1 MLASDSFEIHP
12 GPRTIFAAGSINK
25 LGKRVRGL
33 RRKSAFIVTD
43 PGLVTAGIAGR
54 IEEVLTQAELSVTR
68 FADVEPNPRKATVE
82 RAAAE
87 LDLDSAPVI
96 IAVGGGSVIDAAK
109 AIALAAP
116 NGGGIDAVRFGQKPE
131 QPGLPVV
138 CIPTTAGTGSE
149 TNMFGV
155 VTDEKLE
162 RKVLVAHP
170 SVLPELVI
178 LDPELTLG
186 LPKNVTAMTGMD
198 ALTHALESLMA
209 TRANPVSE
217 ALALRSMA
225 MVYAHLPKA
234 FADGKDLE
242 ARAQMLCAAHVAGLA
257 FSSSG
262 LGVCHALGHP
272 LSARFDAAH
281 GQALATLLPHVLR
294 FHLDACEGKL
304 VQVALAFGV
313 YDSAVSATENA
324 EHAIAAVQSLSSQL
338 GTDKPGSELGIT
350 KDLVP
355 SLVEDALAD
364 PLILTTPKPVTPEIL
379 AEIYLQAM

>member
-1 MLASDSFEIHP
+1 MLASERVEIHP
-12 GPRTIFAAGSINK
+12 GPKTTFAAGSTAK

-33 RRKSAFIVTD
+33 GFQKAFVVTD
-43 PGLVTAGIAGR
+43 AGLVAAEIAGR
-54 IEEVLTQAELSVTR
+54 VEASLTAADLSVTR
-68 FADVEPNPRKATVE
+68 FADVEQNPRKRTVE

-87 LDLDSAPVI
+87 IEPDGQTVVV
-96 IAVGGGSVIDAAK
+96 AVGGGSVIDAAK

-116 NGGGIDAVRFGQKPE
+116 NGAKLDNVRFGSRPE
-131 QPGLPVV
+131 TPGMPVV
-138 CIPTTAGTGSE
+138 CVPTTAGTGSE

-155 VTDEKLE
+155 VTDEEAE

-170 SVLPELVI
+170 SVLPQLVL
-178 LDPELTLG
+178 LDPELTVG
-186 LPKNVTAMTGMD
+186 LPQSVTAMTGMD

-217 ALALRSMA
+217 ALALRAMA
-225 MVYAHLPKA
+225 MVYAHLPTA
-234 FADGKDLE
+234 FANGTDME
-242 ARAQMLCAAHVAGLA
+242 ARAQMLCAAHVAGMA

-272 LSARFDAAH
+272 LSARFDAPH

-294 FHLDACEGKL
+294 FHADTCEDKL

-313 YDSAVSATENA
+313 YDPEAGAAANA
-324 EHAIAAVQSLSSQL
+324 ERAIAAVEALSARV
-338 GTDKPGSELGIT
+338 GTDKPGSALGISAKMIPT
-350 KDLVP
+350 
-355 SLVEDALAD
+355 LVEDALAD

-379 AEIYLQAM
+379 AEIYEKTG

>member
-1 MLASDSFEIHP
+1 VLASESFEIHP
-12 GPRTIFAAGSINK
+12 GPKTTFAAGCAGK
-25 LGKRVRGL
+25 LGKRVRSLGCS
-33 RRKSAFIVTD
+33 RAFVVTD
-43 PGLVTAGIAGR
+43 AGLVAAEIASR
-54 IEEVLTQAELSVTR
+54 VEASLTQADLVVTR
-68 FADVEPNPRKATVE
+68 FADVESNPRKRTVE

-87 LDLDSAPVI
+87 LDPETDTVVV
-96 IAVGGGSVIDAAK
+96 AVGGGSVIDAAK

-116 NGGGIDAVRFGQKPE
+116 NGGKLENVRFGQRPAR
-131 QPGLPVV
+131 PGMPVV
-138 CIPTTAGTGSE
+138 CVPTTAGTGSE

-155 VTDEKLE
+155 VTDEAAG
-162 RKVLVAHP
+162 RKVLVAHA
-170 SVLPELVI
+170 SVLPQLVL

-186 LPKNVTAMTGMD
+186 LPKGVTAMTGMD

-217 ALALRSMA
+217 ALALRAMA
-225 MVYAHLPKA
+225 MVYAHLPRA
-234 FADGKDLE
+234 VSEGTDLE
-242 ARAQMLCAAHVAGLA
+242 ARAQMLVAAHVAGMA

-294 FHLDACEGKL
+294 FHADICEGKL

-313 YDSAVSATENA
+313 YDLGAAAADNAQRAISAVEALSAE
-324 EHAIAAVQSLSSQL
+324 V
-338 GTDKPGSELGIT
+338 GTNQPGSELGIT
-350 KDLVP
+350 DAMIP
-355 SLVEDALAD
+355 TLVEDALAD

-379 AEIYLQAM
+379 AEIYRKTG